1 MQNVKIRKLTEDVLL
16 IATLDRTTKKFEE
29 IWEIP
34 EGVNYNA
41 YIVRD
46 KNSYMLID
54 STKNKFSEE
63 FIETIKEI
71 TKDGELKYIA
81 VLHTEPDH
89 SGTIKKLKENFPKAK
104 IVSTRTASSFLKS
117 MFGIEAQPVK
127 DGEEIRIDEKKIKVI
142 ELPWVHWPDT
152 MMLLLEGEQVLF
164 SSDAFGA
171 FGAREPNFDYEVK
184 FEEYLEDAKDYFA
197 SVVSKYRQMVL
208 KDIEK
213 ISKFLDNVS
222 IVAPAHGIVLKSR
235 IKDMIK
241 NYESWSKLENKEKI
255 TILYGSMYG
264 ITEEFVDE
272 VKRYLEGK
280 VKEVRICNVVND
292 ELDDILSSVMDSY
305 GVIAIAPTY
314 EGNLFPPMSYA
325 LDLLSIKKLGSGKV
339 ACAAVTKLWGGTAQK
354 QIQEKLSECGFS
366 LLDKVYE
373 FSNYPTKENLDVF
386 LETVKRLVELGKTKV

>member
-1 MQNVKIRKLTEDVLL
+1 MQDIRIRKLTEDVIL
-16 IATLDRTTKKFEE
+16 ITTLDKTTKKFEE
-29 IWEIP
+29 IWEIS
-34 EGVNYNA
+34 EGINYNS

-54 STKNKFSEE
+54 STKSKFSEE
-63 FIETIKEI
+63 FIEAVKEI
-71 TKDGELKYIA
+71 TKDGKLKYIA

-89 SGTIKKLKENFPKAK
+89 SGTIKKLKENFPEAK
-104 IVSTRTASSFLKS
+104 IVSTRTASSFLRS
-117 MFGIEAQPVK
+117 MFGIEAQPIK
-127 DGEEIRIDEKKIKVI
+127 DGEEIKIDEKKIKVI
-142 ELPWVHWPDT
+142 ELPWIHWPDT
-152 MMLLLEGEQVLF
+152 MMLLLEDEQVLF

-171 FGAREPNFDYEVK
+171 FGAREPNFDDEVK
-184 FEEYLEDAKDYFA
+184 FEEYLEDAKNYFA

-213 ISKFLDNVS
+213 INKVLENIS
-222 IVAPAHGIVLKSR
+222 IIAPAHGIVLRSR

-264 ITEEFVDE
+264 VTEEFVNE

-280 VKEVRICNVVND
+280 VKEVKIYNVAKN
-292 ELDDILSSVMDSY
+292 ELDDILSNVMDSY
-305 GVIAIAPTY
+305 GIIAIAPTY
-314 EGNLFPPMSYA
+314 EGNLFPPMSYT
-325 LDLLSIKKLGSGKV
+325 LDLLSIKKLGSGKT
-339 ACAAVTKLWGGTAQK
+339 ACAAITKLWGGTAQK

-373 FSNYPTKENLDVF
+373 FSNYPTKENLDAF
-386 LETVKRLVELGKTKV
+386 LETVKRLIELGKN